1 MIGSFEKLGILVI
14 VVIIV
19 MILAIAIYQWGGAGL
34 EPAGY
39 GPVTAASQDGPLER
53 DLEGMAGREPA
64 LRIPPEPPAD
74 PSSIPA
80 EYVIQPNDNLWTLVR
95 KWGLKD
101 SFIEEI
107 RKANPSLDARSLVPG
122 QTIKIPSSEGA
133 RVAPPPSSSPAAES
147 GRTYQVQEGDDLST
161 IARKHLGSARR
172 YREILQLNP
181 GLDARRLRI
190 GQTIRLPAN

>member
-34 EPAGY
+34 DPAGFV
-39 GPVTAASQDGPLER
+39 PATTTSQDGPLER
-53 DLEGMAGREPA
+53 DLGGMGDRDPA
-64 LRIPPEPPAD
+64 LLIPPEPPANPATV
-74 PSSIPA
+74 PS
-80 EYVIQPNDNLWTLVR
+80 EYVIRPNDNLWTLVR

-107 RKANPSLDARSLVPG
+107 KRANPTLDVRSLVPG
-122 QTIKIPSSEGA
+122 QTIKIPSPEGA
-133 RVAPPPSSSPAAES
+133 MVARTPPAPPPAGG
-147 GRTYQVQEGDDLST
+147 GRSYQVQEGDDLST
-161 IARKHLGSARR
+161 IARKHLGSAQR
-172 YREILQLNP
+172 YREILQMNP